1 MQIQINH
8 FFFIPQYLVRTFSV
22 LVEKIWLVVQGK
34 GPINDDM
41 KEQRQRLNLE
51 ILSKIALKEESVKYK
66 GDIDKTYN
74 LDLCSVLCC
83 RHFLIS
89 MPIATAIAVN

>member
-1 MQIQINH
+1 M
-8 FFFIPQYLVRTFSV
+8 FSV
-22 LVEKIWLVVQGK
+22 LVVQGK

-41 KEQRQRLNLE
+41 KEQRGCLNLE
-51 ILSKIALKEESVKYK
+51 ILSKTALKEESVKHK

-74 LDLCSVLCC
+74 LDFSSVLCC

-89 MPIATAIAVN
+89 IPIATPIAVN